1 MTGKPP
7 SPPSGSVQQAA
18 AATTPE
24 QAIRAVEREL
34 EYLGLSLAVFAPHG
48 FDSSRS
54 GDSAFADD
62 HRASLNRL
70 KEAWEVV
77 RASIE

>member
-1 MTGKPP
+1 MDN
-7 SPPSGSVQQAA
+7 SS

-24 QAIRAVEREL
+24 QAVRAVEREL

-48 FDSSRS
+48 YDSGRP
-54 GDSAFADD
+54 GDYAFADD

-77 RASIE
+77 RASAE